1 MTELLENSPVSA
13 GEDDVRQYLNEI
25 RRYPRLT
32 PEEERQLAMRCAQGD
47 ESAIRQMVNSNLR
60 LVVSIARE
68 YAGRGVALMDL
79 IQEGSIGL
87 LVAARKFDYT
97 KDYRF
102 STYATKWIRQ
112 GVTRCLM
119 NHGSA
124 IRVPL
129 HTAERMRKIEAVRTA
144 LRQELGEEPTAAQI
158 AEKCGLPEEKV
169 AELTQLTPDI
179 CSLDVPTGD
188 DDGTALQSLLEDAQ
202 APQPY
207 EEVVRGELDKTMD
220 QLLSTLNERQ
230 QQILRLHFGMEDGN
244 CYSLEE
250 IGKKL
255 SISKE
260 RVRQIERQAM
270 DKLQKSLS
278 ANQTGGGYGFGREP
292 SDHAGGRK
300 RAGRGGCPS
309 GAGGRRTESECF

>member
-1 MTELLENSPVSA
+1 
-13 GEDDVRQYLNEI
+13 
-25 RRYPRLT
+25 
-32 PEEERQLAMRCAQGD
+32 MRCARGD

-158 AEKCGLPEEKV
+158 A
-169 AELTQLTPDI
+169 A
-179 CSLDVPTGD
+179 
-188 DDGTALQSLLEDAQ
+188 
-202 APQPY
+202 
-207 EEVVRGELDKTMD
+207 
-220 QLLSTLNERQ
+220 
-230 QQILRLHFGMEDGN
+230 
-244 CYSLEE
+244 
-250 IGKKL
+250 
-255 SISKE
+255 
-260 RVRQIERQAM
+260 
-270 DKLQKSLS
+270 
-278 ANQTGGGYGFGREP
+278 
-292 SDHAGGRK
+292 
-300 RAGRGGCPS
+300 
-309 GAGGRRTESECF
+309 

>member
-1 MTELLENSPVSA
+1 MTELLENQPVSA

-32 PEEERQLAMRCAQGD
+32 PEEERELARRCAQGD
-47 ESAIRQMVNSNLR
+47 EDAIRQMVNSNLR
-60 LVVSIARE
+60 LVVSVARE

-97 KDYRF
+97 RDYRF

-112 GVTRCLM
+112 GVTRCLL
-119 NHGSA
+119 NHGST

-129 HTAERMRKIEAVRTA
+129 HTAERMRKIESARTA
-144 LRQELGEEPTAAQI
+144 LRQQTGEEPTAAQI
-158 AEKCGLPEEKV
+158 AEKCGMPEEKV
-169 AELTQLTPDI
+169 VELTQLTPDI
-179 CSLDVPTGD
+179 CSLDVPTGEEED
-188 DDGTALQSLLEDAQ
+188 TALQTLLEDAQ

-207 EEVVRGELDKTMD
+207 EELVRQELNQTMD
-220 QLLSTLNERQ
+220 RLLGTLNERQ
-230 QQILRLHFGMEDGN
+230 QQILRLHFGMEDGH

-255 SISKE
+255 GISKE
-260 RVRQIERQAM
+260 RVRQVERQAM
-270 DKLQKSLS
+270 DKLQKMG
-278 ANQTGGGYGFGREP
+278 ANLGLEDFLNE
-292 SDHAGGRK
+292 
-300 RAGRGGCPS
+300 
-309 GAGGRRTESECF
+309 